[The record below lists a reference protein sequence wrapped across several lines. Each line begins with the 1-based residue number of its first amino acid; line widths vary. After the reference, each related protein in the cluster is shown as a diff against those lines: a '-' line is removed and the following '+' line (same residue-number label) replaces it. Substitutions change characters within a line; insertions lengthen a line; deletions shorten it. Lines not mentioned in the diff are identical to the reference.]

1 MAITRA
7 NIAADVLQKL
17 FQIEGGAVPEASD
30 EAVVLTVLNSRVE
43 ALRDHGVAW
52 WDDDDIPLQVRDA
65 LADYITGFVCTQ
77 FITETMEVGKYRQ
90 LSKEGD
96 MEIRRLAANKAEG
109 APTRAL
115 YF

>member
-43 ALRDHGVAW
+43 AL
-52 WDDDDIPLQVRDA
+52 
-65 LADYITGFVCTQ
+65 ADYITGFVCTQ
-77 FITETMEVGKYRQ
+77 FITDTMEVGKYRQ